1 MGSQKYRTWWPY
13 VADDTLWKFFAIQV
27 MAHRD
32 YGEGRRWTL
41 PQRINGQLG
50 VGDIK
55 YGSISIKH
63 RKTPHSVVFQNS
75 ESVCCKSLK
84 SLDKCD
90 TRSIRL
96 CSGLAQ
102 KQLAAK
108 ACVPTARLSRIE
120 RDVEGPF

>member
-1 MGSQKYRTWWPY
+1 MTIRCGS
-13 VADDTLWKFFAIQV
+13 FFAIRV

-55 YGSISIKH
+55 YGSIRIKH
-63 RKTPHSVVFQNS
+63 RKTPHSVGFQNS
-75 ESVCCKSLK
+75 KSVYCKGMK
-84 SLDKCD
+84 SLDKYE

-96 CSGLAQ
+96 CSALAQ
-102 KQLAAK
+102 KQLAKK